1 MIGGDVIKD
10 SIDLLSINN
19 HEARELLDYLHKSGI
34 VDLGD
39 VEKEMRRKEKEER
52 VKQVHPY
59 AISKMKTGW
68 ATYVPDD
75 TRPEKRK
82 KIIKVNREDLL
93 DSILDHYSNGCESPA
108 KDTVTLTSLYPKWR
122 RFKALHVKETCI
134 SRIDRSWQSYYRGT
148 SIAKKPVR
156 TLTKLELDEWAHR
169 WIKEKSMTKTEYYN
183 MSLIMRQV
191 LDYAVD
197 LDILYKNP
205 FRDVKVNGRR
215 VFKRQ
220 HKKAASTQ
228 VFTEDQVRRI
238 CELALDDFLN
248 NTRLKYE
255 LAPLAVAFALKTGQR
270 PSEVCADR
278 YEDIEL
284 DKLHVQRMLELE
296 TGRVNSSFKGTFDA
310 FDERYVYLTTEALSI
325 IDLCRQRQIEK
336 GVNSNGYIFSLTDD
350 IGSGLWEAMENRIE
364 NYSLKVCGERRSLTK
379 ARKTYISTALDAG
392 ISPDTVRR
400 AVGHRDIQ
408 TTLNRYYF
416 DRTSE
421 LKKRLQFT
429 KALDK
434 ARIFSEQNPTRPSL
448 KEKPNQRC
456 G

>member
-1 MIGGDVIKD
+1 MSTHDAKEM
-10 SIDLLSINN
+10 LN
-19 HEARELLDYLHKSGI
+19 YLHKNGI

-39 VEKEMRRKEKEER
+39 VETEMKREEKEER

-59 AISKMKTGW
+59 AITKIKTGW
-68 ATYVPDD
+68 TTYVPDG
-75 TRPEKRK
+75 TRKEKRK
-82 KIIKVNREDLL
+82 KITKVNREDLL
-93 DSILDHYSNGCESPA
+93 DSILDHYLGGGANSG
-108 KDTVTLTSLYPKWR
+108 KRTVTLTSLYPKWKK
-122 RFKALHVKETCI
+122 FKALHVKETCMN
-134 SRIDRSWQSYYRGT
+134 RIDRSWKSYYQG
-148 SIAKKPVR
+148 SAIAQKPIR
-156 TLTKLELDEWAHR
+156 RLTKLELDEWAHR

-205 FRDVKVNGRR
+205 FRDVKINGRR

-220 HKKAASTQ
+220 HKKEPSTQ
-228 VFTEDQVRRI
+228 VFTEDQTRRI
-238 CELALDDFLN
+238 CELALDDFQN
-248 NTRLKYE
+248 NTKLKYE

-278 YEDIEL
+278 YEDIEV
-284 DKLHVQRMLELE
+284 DKLHVQRMLEFE
-296 TGRVNSSFKGTFDA
+296 TGRVEDSFKGTFDA
-310 FDERYVYLTTEALSI
+310 FEDRYVYLTTEALSI
-325 IDLCRQRQIEK
+325 INLCRQRQIER
-336 GVNSNGYIFSLTDD
+336 GVNSNGYIFSLTDA
-350 IGSGLWEAMENRIE
+350 ISPGLWEAMENRIE
-364 NYSLKVCGERRSLTK
+364 SYSLKVCGERRSLTK

-392 ISPDTVRR
+392 INPDTVRR

-434 ARIFSEQNPTRPSL
+434 DRIFSNQNLTQPLP